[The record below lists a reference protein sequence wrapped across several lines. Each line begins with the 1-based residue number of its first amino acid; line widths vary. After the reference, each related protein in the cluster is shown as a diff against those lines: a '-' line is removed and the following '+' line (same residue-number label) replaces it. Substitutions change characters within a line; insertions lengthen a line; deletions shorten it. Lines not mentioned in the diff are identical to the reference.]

1 MANVLKRSRTYENN
15 SAISKRQQQQKQV
28 YDENSL
34 PISLN
39 KLNNIISNNK
49 AISQHTIKNTFINEN
64 NLFQQAKAL
73 FRRTAIPTKLIGR
86 DHEFSIL
93 QNFWEQHVIQDK
105 PGCLYISGSPGTGK
119 TAMLD
124 HVINSYQ
131 SINTNSKSN
140 KKNAH
145 QTKTIMINCMSL
157 NEPKAI
163 YAKLITELKPSAQPS
178 LLSSNEILHQ
188 TEQLLNGKKNMLN
201 VIILDEIDHLVT
213 KDQEVLYKIFEWAS
227 LPQSRLVLIGIA
239 NALDLTDRVLPR
251 LRAKNCEPQ
260 LLHFNPYQ
268 VNDISAIIKDRLA
281 SLNESLIQPP
291 AIELCSRKVAAS
303 KGDLRTALDVCR
315 QAIEIAE
322 KEYKRKININPLGN
336 NNSQQQQ
343 RQQQPKVTI
352 AHIVKVLQSV
362 FGNPMVEKLNQFNLQ
377 QKIVLATL
385 SKVKEKDGQIT
396 MVKVLFY
403 KFIIRF
409 TYSHFCNYFSSARCT
424 LVYYEI
430 MVP

>member
-1 MANVLKRSRTYENN
+1 M
-15 SAISKRQQQQKQV
+15 
-28 YDENSL
+28 
-34 PISLN
+34 
-39 KLNNIISNNK
+39 
-49 AISQHTIKNTFINEN
+49 
-64 NLFQQAKAL
+64 
-73 FRRTAIPTKLIGR
+73 
-86 DHEFSIL
+86 
-93 QNFWEQHVIQDK
+93 
-105 PGCLYISGSPGTGK
+105 
-119 TAMLD
+119 
-124 HVINSYQ
+124 
-131 SINTNSKSN
+131 
-140 KKNAH
+140 
-145 QTKTIMINCMSL
+145 
-157 NEPKAI
+157 
-163 YAKLITELKPSAQPS
+163 
-178 LLSSNEILHQ
+178 
-188 TEQLLNGKKNMLN
+188 
-201 VIILDEIDHLVT
+201 T

-268 VNDISAIIKDRLA
+268 VNDISAIIKDRLT

-291 AIELCSRKVAAS
+291 AIELCARKVAAS

-322 KEYKRKININPLGN
+322 KEYKRKTNINPLGN

-362 FGNPMVEKLNQFNLQ
+362 FGNPMMEKLNQFNLQ

-385 SKVKEKDGQIT
+385 SKVKEMDGHIT

-403 KFIIRF
+403 YFYYMI
-409 TYSHFCNYFSSARCT
+409 TYSHFCNYFSFARCT
-424 LVYYEI
+424 LVYYGI